1 MATPSFTLDEAMSIA
16 SQAFLPY
23 RCVTLPHAGDAS
35 FAMHIHDDTDR
46 EILSVPHVARSQY
59 CDPVRRAG
67 RLEQARRDLERFTPT
82 PARQAMLDLADFC
95 VERAY

>member
-23 RCVTLPHAGDAS
+23 RCVTLPHAEDAS
-35 FAMHIHDDTDR
+35 FAMRIHDDADR

-59 CDPVRRAG
+59 SDPVRLAG
-67 RLEQARRDLERFTPT
+67 MLEQAR
-82 PARQAMLDLADFC
+82 LDLSKDGYSLLPWSMPFQPDLIF
-95 VERAY
+95 VNH